1 VTNHVVGHE
10 ICLVSRVAN
19 PVRHSSRDRYI
30 ALSDVNCLAQAFE
43 RETKQLHS
51 EDIISTKLWIERY
64 KSGNIS
70 IFYKDKLNSSPPGSG
85 LDRDIF
91 VLCIQAPFQLEAFRR
106 LGNGFIGID
115 ATHNITHYK
124 EMLLFTIMARDNWG
138 HGKRHNYYF

>member
-1 VTNHVVGHE
+1 LGE
-10 ICLVSRVAN
+10 
-19 PVRHSSRDRYI
+19 
-30 ALSDVNCLAQAFE
+30 VNRLAQAFE

-51 EDIISTKLWIERY
+51 EDIVSTKLWIDRY
-64 KSGNIS
+64 KSEDIS
-70 IFYKDKLNSSPPGSG
+70 VFYKDKLSSPPPGSG
-85 LDRDIF
+85 LDQGTF
-91 VLCIQAPFQLEAFRR
+91 VLCIQAPFQLEAFQR